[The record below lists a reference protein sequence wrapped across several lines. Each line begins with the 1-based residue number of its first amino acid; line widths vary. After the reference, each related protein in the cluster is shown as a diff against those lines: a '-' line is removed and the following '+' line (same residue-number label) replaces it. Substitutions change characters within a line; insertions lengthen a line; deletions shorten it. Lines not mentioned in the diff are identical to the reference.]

1 MSSVR
6 EVYSVL
12 DKRRRE
18 LDALIFSLVGMDT
31 ECGGMVSLDDETK
44 RRIEIALN
52 EVLFI
57 ERYSVEEILGE
68 AQK

>member
-31 ECGGMVSLDDETK
+31 ECGGMESLDDETK
-44 RRIEIALN
+44 RRIEIRWKK
-52 EVLFI
+52 F
-57 ERYSVEEILGE
+57 
-68 AQK
+68 